1 MDTEPNEFMRERIA
15 QLTRNFRKSTQEQIM
30 PVMAEVMRDLESKK
44 KSSLSPK
51 KVSNIDMDDASDDE
65 SRESSEQNI
74 FEMIEE
80 CHEVPCLDFEMI
92 EDFEHENKENVC

>member
-15 QLTRNFRKSTQEQIM
+15 QLTRNFSKSTQEQILPLM
-30 PVMAEVMRDLESKK
+30 DEVLRDLESKK

-51 KVSNIDMDDASDDE
+51 KASNIDLDDASDDE

-74 FEMIEE
+74 FEMI
-80 CHEVPCLDFEMI
+80 
-92 EDFEHENKENVC
+92 

>member
-1 MDTEPNEFMRERIA
+1 
-15 QLTRNFRKSTQEQIM
+15 M
-30 PVMAEVMRDLESKK
+30 PLMPEVMRDSESKK
-44 KSSLSPK
+44 KSILSPK
-51 KVSNIDMDDASDDE
+51 KASNVDLDDASEDE

-92 EDFEHENKENVC
+92 EDFEYENKENVS